1 MTFKFFSDPGHGWLR
16 VDLQSAESVGLAP
29 GNFSRF
35 SYRFGH
41 WLYLEEDCD
50 ASLFVTAY
58 LKKNGQAPRIVEHS
72 TDRPSII
79 RNYERI
85 MQNEAH

>member
-16 VDLQSAESVGLAP
+16 VDVQSAESVGLAP
-29 GNFSRF
+29 GSFSRF
-35 SYRFGH
+35 SYRQSH

-85 MQNEAH
+85 D